1 MGRTIR
7 EVALTTPN
15 ARKSLADGVYWRGV
29 SSEVHLG
36 YRKGKRS
43 GRWLVRWRV
52 PGSKYK
58 QEGIGAAD
66 DGMPADGGETLN
78 FEQAKA
84 KAVRHVETERKKARD
99 AGKTPIPSVREVVE
113 AYSDARSARAKKQEG
128 ARPDDARGRLALH
141 VLSHAIAAKQLDA
154 LSDED
159 LIEWRTGLPSDLATS
174 SVRRIVND
182 FRAALNGVPVKVLKR
197 LPASYLTTIKL
208 GMKSGEAEPAGAR
221 DGAALPDTD
230 VRRIIEA
237 AKVIDESDQWE
248 GDLFRMVV
256 VLAATGARFSQIQ
269 RMQVGDVQAE
279 QSRLMVP
286 TSRKGRGQ
294 KRATHTAVRVGN
306 DVMEALRPVIA
317 GRRPA
322 EPLLERWLHRQEKSE
337 DGKRGVWVRDTRG
350 AWKTSAELTRP
361 WASIIKSAGLPADT
375 VPYSLRHSS
384 IVRGLRAAL
393 PVRLVAQLHD
403 TSDKIIERHYA
414 AAIVNALDD
423 LAAAAVVPLIDTER
437 GKVVK
442 LRG

>member
-15 ARKSLADGVYWRGV
+15 ARKGLAEGVYWRGI
-29 SSEVHLG
+29 SAEVHLG

-84 KAVRHVETERKKARD
+84 KAVRHVETERKKATEV
-99 AGKTPIPSVREVVE
+99 GKTPVPSVRAVVE
-113 AYSDARSARAKKQEG
+113 AYSDARSARAKKHEG

-141 VLSHAIAAKQLDA
+141 VLSHAIAAKQLDG

-159 LIEWRTGLPSDLATS
+159 LAEWRAGLASDLSGST
-174 SVRRIVND
+174 VQRIVND

-208 GMKSGEAEPAGAR
+208 GLKSSEVEPTAAR
-221 DGAALPDTD
+221 DGAALPDAD

-237 AKVIDESDQWE
+237 AKAIDDSEQWE

-306 DVMEALRPVIA
+306 DVMEALRPVVA

-337 DGKRGVWVRDTRG
+337 DGRRGYGCVTLGARGNRRLNSRGHGRPSSRKQGCRLIPYPIPCGIPLSFADSAPRCLSGSSPNCTTHQTR
-350 AWKTSAELTRP
+350 
-361 WASIIKSAGLPADT
+361 
-375 VPYSLRHSS
+375 
-384 IVRGLRAAL
+384 
-393 PVRLVAQLHD
+393 
-403 TSDKIIERHYA
+403 
-414 AAIVNALDD
+414 
-423 LAAAAVVPLIDTER
+423 
-437 GKVVK
+437 
-442 LRG
+442 